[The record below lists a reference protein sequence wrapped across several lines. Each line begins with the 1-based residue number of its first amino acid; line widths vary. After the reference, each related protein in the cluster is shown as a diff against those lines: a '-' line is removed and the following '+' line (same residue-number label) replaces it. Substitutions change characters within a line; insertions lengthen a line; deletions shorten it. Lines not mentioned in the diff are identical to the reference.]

1 MAKKRKQPEQ
11 PQAAQ
16 PSVSLPST
24 LVLPAGFKVARQITV
39 PTLVMKDAS
48 PPRILKF
55 NDRMKLSSYTD
66 PDPKKSK
73 EKPATVAGVT
83 DMESGE
89 VFQFLVPS
97 VVESNLRRDYD
108 AEIKVQGEGK
118 SAKITEDEGEH
129 LYVGKVFRVQCL
141 GKRPGKRYRDFSLF
155 EVEQE

>member
-1 MAKKRKQPEQ
+1 MAKKQTKVRQEYKAPE
-11 PQAAQ
+11 
-16 PSVSLPST
+16 VST
-24 LVLPAGFKVARQITV
+24 ANMTMPAGFKVKRQITV

-48 PPRILKF
+48 PARLLKF
-55 NDRMKLSSYTD
+55 MDKMRLSSYLD
-66 PDPKKSK
+66 PDPKKKK

-108 AEIKVQGEGK
+108 AECDVKGEGK
-118 SAKITEDEGEH
+118 ETEFVNDNGEH
-129 LYVGKVFRVQCL
+129 LYVGKVFRIQCM
-141 GKRPGKRYRDFSLF
+141 GKRPGKRYRDFSIF